1 MKHFTPAS
9 KKEEDAIRTMVSNSI
24 KNNVDLQRWQT
35 ICTGIY
41 NAIEEVVLKQI
52 QGGLT

>member
-1 MKHFTPAS
+1 MKHFTPAHE
-9 KKEEDAIRTMVSNSI
+9 KEEDTIRTLLSNNF
-24 KNNVDLQRWQT
+24 KNNIDLQRWQT

-52 QGGLT
+52 QGG